1 MTPGPGKSRFR
12 ERAIEGLLS
21 GYSIKRAAEG
31 AGICERTLQRWL
43 AEPGFSSEYAAA
55 KSQLLDGTIN
65 RLRSSGIIGV
75 EALRRVAIDKQA
87 PAAATVS
94 AGRAILEVLLR
105 ATEIQDFAAKL
116 SELER
121 LVAERDR

>member
-1 MTPGPGKSRFR
+1 MTSASKSRFR
-12 ERAIEGLLS
+12 EQATEALLS
-21 GYSIKRAAEG
+21 GYSIKRAAEQS
-31 AGICERTLQRWL
+31 GISERTLKRWL
-43 AEPGFSSEYAAA
+43 AEPEFASGYAAA
-55 KSQLLDGTIN
+55 KALLLDGTIN

-116 SELER
+116 SELEKII
-121 LVAERDR
+121 AERDR